1 MLYITTLLFS
11 SICSAVVLAAI
22 VICISVYIGKPRHD
36 DFLDRTWIN
45 EQKKSWVEGRG
56 LSILMVGRISTGKS
70 TLINLLLGRKKETK
84 MRLGEKKP
92 AFKSETLT
100 INSVPLLLMSWS
112 SPKLSDLNS
121 TEMETVK
128 DVDLIVYTLKMDDA
142 HFQPKDITMMC
153 NLVEIFGADFYKKAV
168 FVLTNA
174 NKVGSLDKNSKRIM
188 NKEIMETKKSEWRRM
203 TIVKLEEVC
212 GLKLESIPFVPAGHS
227 DMKILFGKHWP
238 TEVLRAFLSQLEDVN
253 YPALV
258 KICEQQFEL

>member
-1 MLYITTLLFS
+1 M
-11 SICSAVVLAAI
+11 
-22 VICISVYIGKPRHD
+22 ICISVYIGKPRHD
-36 DFLDRTWIN
+36 EILLDRTWIN

-56 LSILMVGRISTGKS
+56 LSILMVGRVSTGKS

-92 AFKSETLT
+92 FKSETLT

-142 HFQPKDITMMC
+142 RFQPKDITMMC
-153 NLVEIFGADFYKKAV
+153 NLVEIFGADFYKKTV

-174 NKVGSLDKNSKRIM
+174 NKVGSLDKYSRHIM
-188 NKEIMETKKSEWRRM
+188 NKEIMETKKSEWRRT

-212 GLKLESIPFVPAGHS
+212 GVKLESILFVPAGHS
-227 DMKILFGKHWP
+227 DIKMLFDKHWP

-258 KICEQQFEL
+258 KICEKQFEL

>member
-1 MLYITTLLFS
+1 M
-11 SICSAVVLAAI
+11 
-22 VICISVYIGKPRHD
+22 ICISVYIGKPRHD
-36 DFLDRTWIN
+36 EILLDRTWIN

-56 LSILMVGRISTGKS
+56 LSMLMVGRIGTGKS
-70 TLINLLLGRKKETK
+70 TLINLLLGRKKETE
-84 MRLGEKKP
+84 MRLGEKKRP
-92 AFKSETLT
+92 FKSETLT

-142 HFQPKDITMMC
+142 RFQPKDITMMC
-153 NLVEIFGADFYKKAV
+153 NLVEIFGAGGFYKKAV

-174 NKVGSLDKNSKRIM
+174 NRVGSLDKNSKHIM
-188 NKEIMETKKSEWRRM
+188 NKEIIETKKSEWRRK

-212 GLKLESIPFVPAGHS
+212 GVKLESILFVPAGHS
-227 DMKILFGKHWP
+227 DIKMLFDKHWP

>member
-1 MLYITTLLFS
+1 M
-11 SICSAVVLAAI
+11 
-22 VICISVYIGKPRHD
+22 
-36 DFLDRTWIN
+36 
-45 EQKKSWVEGRG
+45 
-56 LSILMVGRISTGKS
+56 
-70 TLINLLLGRKKETK
+70 
-84 MRLGEKKP
+84 EKKP

-142 HFQPKDITMMC
+142 TFQPKDITMMC

-174 NKVGSLDKNSKRIM
+174 NKVGSLDKNNKHII
-188 NKEIMETKKSEWRRM
+188 NKEIMETKKNEWRRT

-212 GLKLESIPFVPAGHS
+212 GVKLESIPFVPAGHS
-227 DMKILFGKHWP
+227 DIKMLFDKHWP

-258 KICEQQFEL
+258 KICEQQFEFLLCIHENQICTNDTTITRILYRAYDYDVLCGVFYVKYDRDLSTFVKLVNLFFSYHVCTPFFPECATYVYLNTTFKNNEKRGVDHNF

>member
-1 MLYITTLLFS
+1 M
-11 SICSAVVLAAI
+11 
-22 VICISVYIGKPRHD
+22 ICISVYIGKPRHD
-36 DFLDRTWIN
+36 EILLDRIWIN

-56 LSILMVGRISTGKS
+56 LSILMVGRVSTGKS

-84 MRLGEKKP
+84 MKLGKKKTP
-92 AFKSETLT
+92 FKSETLT
-100 INSVPLLLMSWS
+100 INSVPLLLMFWS

-153 NLVEIFGADFYKKAV
+153 NLVEIFGADFYKKTV

-174 NKVGSLDKNSKRIM
+174 NKVGSLDKNNKHII
-188 NKEIMETKKSEWRRM
+188 NKEIMATKKSEWRRM
-203 TIVKLEEVC
+203 TIAKLKSAC
-212 GLKLESIPFVPAGHS
+212 GVKLESIPFVPAGHS
-227 DMKILFGKHWP
+227 DMKMLFDKHWP
-238 TEVLRAFLSQLEDVN
+238 TEVLRAFISQLEDAY

-258 KICEQQFEL
+258 KICEHQFEL